1 MIFSELIDHRVI
13 LRCVTGEGND
23 QTVVGELMEINSDSV
38 VIRDSDDVSEVWVPK
53 AQIRFI
59 RHRSDR
65 CVRCG

>member
-1 MIFSELIDHRVI
+1 MIFSELIDHRII

>member
-23 QTVVGELMEINSDSV
+23 QTVVGELMELNSDSV